1 MTNHYRLV
9 EFKKALELFIP
20 YVKSIEDQMVL
31 VDGKVMQL
39 SEKRIELEALNKK
52 SMEDSDAFVNS
63 QKKVAQDILDE
74 ANKHLKMAYDIYLEA
89 FKMRTT
95 QKVLSKEELQKKIN
109 FVESKL
115 KKVEQVAESVA

>member
-1 MTNHYRLV
+1 
-9 EFKKALELFIP
+9 
-20 YVKSIEDQMVL
+20 MVL

-52 SMEDSDAFVNS
+52 AMEDSDAFVNS

-115 KKVEQVAESVA
+115 KKEEQVAESVA